1 MPGMRRWI
9 ALIAVSMAVLAA
21 PAAAHAAIVTNGDF
35 ETGSLSGWQTQNTGS
50 GWFAYSGTASPTN
63 ALPIAAPPQGS
74 FAAVTD
80 QVRQGTRI
88 LYQDVALEPGQTHT
102 LSLYVYYKS
111 NSPIAHPATDSLD
124 YFVVP
129 NQQYRIDV
137 MKPSAPLTS
146 INPADILLP
155 IFRTATGDPTT
166 LAPTM
171 MTADLTPFAGQTV
184 RLRFAEVDGA
194 GYFNASTDAV
204 SIASTPPRPTGQRA
218 AALASCK
225 KRAHKHHWSHKRL
238 KKCKK
243 KANLLPL

>member
-1 MPGMRRWI
+1 MRCWI
-9 ALIAVSMAVLAA
+9 ALVAVSMALLAA

-63 ALPIAAPPQGS
+63 ARPIAAPPQGS
-74 FAAVTD
+74 LAAVTD
-80 QVRQGTRI
+80 QSSQGTRI

-102 LSLYVYYKS
+102 LSLYVYYMT
-111 NSPIAHPATDSLD
+111 NSAIAHPATDSLD

-184 RLRFAEVDGA
+184 RLRFAEVDG
-194 GYFNASTDAV
+194 GGFFNASTDAV

-218 AALASCK
+218 AAL
-225 KRAHKHHWSHKRL
+225 

-243 KANLLPL
+243 KHKRNHNKKKFKKCKKRAKRLPV